1 MSGSGAST
9 SAAAR
14 RGLPEI
20 DYAAPVWVGKSDCW
34 HGSVTTRSV
43 MAVRLMQFG
52 VDQLVVTGSVV
63 MRQSSRSRRSDES
76 GPPDGGNGIGLRG
89 GGKHDRTAVG
99 RARRP
104 RASGP
109 RTPSSSPST
118 PLKTPPRATGPVGE
132 QEAFAYG
139 GFSLPRT
146 PPWDGR

>member
-1 MSGSGAST
+1 
-9 SAAAR
+9 
-14 RGLPEI
+14 
-20 DYAAPVWVGKSDCW
+20 
-34 HGSVTTRSV
+34 

-52 VDQLVVTGSVV
+52 VDRLVVTGSVV

-109 RTPSSSPST
+109 RTPSGSPST
-118 PLKTPPRATGPVGE
+118 PLKTPTTGYQTRAGE
-132 QEAFAYG
+132 QEAVACG
-139 GFSLPRT
+139 GFPLPRT

>member
-63 MRQSSRSRRSDES
+63 MRQSSCSRCSDES
-76 GPPDGGNGIGLRG
+76 GATRRRQRETPP
-89 GGKHDRTAVG
+89 
-99 RARRP
+99 
-104 RASGP
+104 S
-109 RTPSSSPST
+109 
-118 PLKTPPRATGPVGE
+118 PPRATSPV
-132 QEAFAYG
+132 QAMREASPTEV
-139 GFSLPRT
+139 SLAT
-146 PPWDGR
+146 DTTWDGR